1 MDEFKQGVVGAKS
14 NNLAGLRG
22 RLPESIQLPASVTVG
37 ATQGVLCLAEN
48 VSVRV
53 GVLMAGALHH

>member
-37 ATQGVLCLAEN
+37 ATKGVLCLARMFPYEW
-48 VSVRV
+48 
-53 GVLMAGALHH
+53 GC